1 MRKSS
6 TCFQCFLC
14 FPRFLWWFRPE
25 SQKPEQIRTDLA
37 HENPRLGSEVV
48 LSLLLLINEL
58 SFGQRCKSV
67 LKLKG
72 MDEWNAAPQAGG
84 NKKINDFVVRF
95 ANVNGTG
102 SASANALFTKA
113 IFRLGVPVTPK
124 NIFPSNIQGL
134 PTWYEVRVSE
144 KGYLGRREGVDLMV
158 AVNPQS
164 MKKDYADVHPGG
176 YFLYDSTKPLPPE
189 YERTDITHLGIPMT
203 ALCNEQYSDAR
214 QRQLF
219 KNIVYI
225 GALSALFD
233 IEFTV
238 LEQLIGEQFKGKEKL
253 IEPNIKALTMG
264 VEYVREN
271 FECPFDLRVER
282 RDLLGDK
289 ILYSGNS
296 ACALGAIYAGATVAA
311 WYPITPSTSVVD
323 AFAKYAAKYRVDA
336 ETGKNNYAIVQ
347 AEDELAAIGMVMG
360 ACWNGAR
367 AFTAT
372 SGPGVSLMNEF
383 LGLGYFAE
391 VPTVLI
397 DVQRTGPST
406 GMPTR
411 TQQSDI
417 LLAAYASHGD
427 TKHPLLFPASP
438 RECFEMTAL
447 AFDLTE
453 QLQTPVIVMTDLDLG
468 MNDHVTQPLTWD
480 DSRAYNR
487 GKVLTAEQL
496 DFLGKSIARMQTV
509 MDEHDVV
516 TNGNGHVD
524 PGMASELEAQPH
536 GDHSMTQPLEQF
548 KGKFGRYLDIDDD
561 GIPYRT
567 IPGTHETRGAFV
579 TRGSSRDEYAV
590 YTEDGDAY
598 RRNVDRLNRKWNTAK
613 ELVPAPVFSDAKTRN
628 RDSESNEVI
637 PSASAE
643 TAIQNPESEIQNAVV
658 FFGTSTYAAEE
669 AIEMLADEGI
679 HLDAMRVR
687 AFPFGRAFRE
697 FVDSHDRIF
706 VIEQNRDAQFKSLMM
721 IELAI
726 DPAKLVS
733 VLNYDGMPITADNIF
748 RQIHTELQR

>member
-1 MRKSS
+1 MSKDH
-6 TCFQCFLC
+6 TQPQLMT
-14 FPRFLWWFRPE
+14 
-25 SQKPEQIRTDLA
+25 TD
-37 HENPRLGSEVV
+37 
-48 LSLLLLINEL
+48 
-58 SFGQRCKSV
+58 
-67 LKLKG
+67 
-72 MDEWNAAPQAGG
+72 
-84 NKKINDFVVRF
+84 KKINDFVVRF

-113 IFRLGVPVTPK
+113 VFRMGVPVTPK

-164 MKKDYADVHPGG
+164 MKKDYAEVREGG
-176 YFLYDSTKPLPPE
+176 YFVYDSTKPLHPS
-189 YERTDITHLGIPMT
+189 YDRTDITHLGIPMT
-203 ALCNEQYSDAR
+203 ELCNAEYTDAR

-225 GALSALFD
+225 GTLSALFD
-233 IEFTV
+233 IPFDV
-238 LEQLIGEQFKGKEKL
+238 LEGLIGNQFKGKEKL
-253 IEPNIKALTMG
+253 IAPNITALNLG
-264 VEYVREN
+264 VSYAREH
-271 FECPFDLRVER
+271 FECPFDLRIEK

-323 AFAKYAAKYRVDA
+323 AFAKYCTKYRVDP
-336 ETGKNNYAIVQ
+336 ESGKNNFAIVQ

-360 ACWNGAR
+360 ASWNGAR

-391 VPTVLI
+391 IPTVLI

-438 RECFEMTAL
+438 KEAFEMTA
-447 AFDLTE
+447 ASFDLTE

-468 MNDHVTQPLTWD
+468 MNDHITEPLQWD
-480 DSRAYNR
+480 DSREYNR
-487 GKVLTAEQL
+487 GKVLTSAEL
-496 DFLGKSIARMQTV
+496 DAIAQGSM
-509 MDEHDVV
+509 
-516 TNGNGHVD
+516 NGNGRRSSSHGL
-524 PGMASELEAQPH
+524 PGRDGSDETAGE
-536 GDHSMTQPLEQF
+536 PLQQF
-548 KGKFGRYLDIDDD
+548 RGKFGRYLDIDDD

-567 IPGTHETRGAFV
+567 IPGTHTTYGAFV
-579 TRGSSRDEYAV
+579 TRGSSRDEYAA

-598 RRNVDRLNRKWNTAK
+598 RRNVDRLARKWDTAK
-613 ELVPAPVFSDAKTRN
+613 ELVPQPEFYSPPRRGGAEGA
-628 RDSESNEVI
+628 DSTSSPPYEGGVAGGRGGSLASSERAGVI
-637 PSASAE
+637 Y
-643 TAIQNPESEIQNAVV
+643 
-658 FFGTSTYAAEE
+658 FGTSTYAAEE
-669 AIEMLADEGI
+669 ALELLAADGVMLN
-679 HLDAMRVR
+679 AMRPR
-687 AFPFGRAFRE
+687 AFPFGQALRD
-697 FVDSHDRIF
+697 FVDSHERIF
-706 VIEQNRDAQFKSLMM
+706 VIEQNRDAQFRSLMM
-721 IELAI
+721 IELGTNAT
-726 DPAKLVS
+726 KLIS

-748 RQIHTELQR
+748 RQIRSLQTGGDT

>member
-1 MRKSS
+1 MKLQDSIPDDDNKLFITQDRLPIIDPIADDDVSRRDDKNS
-6 TCFQCFLC
+6 T
-14 FPRFLWWFRPE
+14 FP
-25 SQKPEQIRTDLA
+25 
-37 HENPRLGSEVV
+37 GSPT
-48 LSLLLLINEL
+48 S
-58 SFGQRCKSV
+58 K
-67 LKLKG
+67 KT
-72 MDEWNAAPQAGG
+72 
-84 NKKINDFVVRF
+84 KINDFVVRF

-113 IFRLGVPVTPK
+113 IFRMGIPVTPK

-176 YFLYDSTKPLPPE
+176 YFFYDSSKPLPPG
-189 YERTDITHLGIPMT
+189 YDRADITHIGVPLMN
-203 ALCNEQYSDAR
+203 LCNTEFTDAR

-233 IEFTV
+233 IEFSM
-238 LEQLIGEQFKGKEKL
+238 LEELIGEQFKGKEKL
-253 IEPNIKALTMG
+253 IEPNIRSLNIG
-264 VEYVREN
+264 VNYVRAN
-271 FECPFDLRVER
+271 FQCPFDLRTER
-282 RDLLGDK
+282 RDLLGDR

-336 ETGKNNYAIVQ
+336 ETGENNYAIVQ

-360 ACWNGAR
+360 ASWNGAR

-427 TKHPLLFPASP
+427 TKHPLLFPSTP
-438 RECFEMTAL
+438 KECFEMTAD

-453 QLQTPVIVMTDLDLG
+453 RLQTPVIVMTDLDLG
-468 MNDHVTQPLTWD
+468 MNDHVTEPLTWD
-480 DSRAYNR
+480 ESRVYDR
-487 GKVLTAEQL
+487 GKVLSADQLEQIGGVAGFAEL
-496 DFLGKSIARMQTV
+496 ELLA
-509 MDEHDVV
+509 
-516 TNGNGHVD
+516 NGNQA
-524 PGMASELEAQPH
+524 P
-536 GDHSMTQPLEQF
+536 TQPLEQF
-548 KGKFGRYLDIDDD
+548 QGKFGRYLDIDDD

-567 IPGTHETRGAFV
+567 IPGTHATKGAFV

-590 YTEDGDAY
+590 YTEDGDVY
-598 RRNVDRLNRKWNTAK
+598 RRNVDRLARKWDTAK
-613 ELVPAPVFSDAKTRN
+613 ELVPQPVFYWGDTEQLTSDKKDDSGSSLVTRHSSLK
-628 RDSESNEVI
+628 DGVI
-637 PSASAE
+637 
-643 TAIQNPESEIQNAVV
+643 
-658 FFGTSTYAAEE
+658 FFGTSIFSAEE
-669 AIEMLADEGI
+669 AIEMLSEDGI
-679 HLDAMRVR
+679 TLDAMRVR
-687 AFPFGRAFRE
+687 GFPFGKA
-697 FVDSHDRIF
+697 FVDFVNAHERVF
-706 VIEQNRDAQFKSLMM
+706 VIEQNRDAQFRSLMM
-721 IELAI
+721 IELGI
-726 DPAKLVS
+726 NPAKLVS
-733 VLNYDGMPITADNIF
+733 VLNYDGMPITADNIY
-748 RQIHTELQR
+748 RQIKGMID